1 MLVSERFLNIPLT
14 FGIDNVNN
22 NIEYIYQSNIK
33 GYVCVID
40 FNVLANTFKYDDYHA
55 IINNSIFNTCDG
67 SLIAFLLN
75 IKYKKKYS
83 SYNGPE
89 IFKKF
94 ITNNNYK
101 QLLIGPSHQDYQL
114 LIELNDNASHIHN
127 LELPFK
133 KVNEFDY
140 KDISKSINEIQP
152 DLIWVMLG
160 APKQEKFIHNLMP
173 YVKKGLYFGTGTAL
187 NFYFERLNNRTF
199 QIYGLRFIWLERL
212 ILEPRKQIKR
222 IFNFLTVFHKILKT
236 L

>member
-22 NIEYIYQSNIK
+22 NIEYIYKSNIK

-94 ITNNNYK
+94 ITNN
-101 QLLIGPSHQDYQL
+101 
-114 LIELNDNASHIHN
+114 
-127 LELPFK
+127 
-133 KVNEFDY
+133 
-140 KDISKSINEIQP
+140 
-152 DLIWVMLG
+152 
-160 APKQEKFIHNLMP
+160 
-173 YVKKGLYFGTGTAL
+173 
-187 NFYFERLNNRTF
+187 
-199 QIYGLRFIWLERL
+199 
-212 ILEPRKQIKR
+212 
-222 IFNFLTVFHKILKT
+222 
-236 L
+236 